1 MAYDEFLSRHAA
13 ACHSLGV
20 HVAVLI
26 VVTQFLLPTATQ
38 ILVSSVIGVKVDG
51 ELTHFSSK
59 VEIGF
64 MLRRISVTTD
74 ATVLQAVVRTA
85 ISQQVVSI
93 IIVGFHIIV
102 GVLIEAAEGI
112 AVVQLVVESGTS
124 FKIRVALRGL
134 MMVGDGP

>member
-1 MAYDEFLSRHAA
+1 
-13 ACHSLGV
+13 
-20 HVAVLI
+20 
-26 VVTQFLLPTATQ
+26 
-38 ILVSSVIGVKVDG
+38 
-51 ELTHFSSK
+51 
-59 VEIGF
+59 

-74 ATVLQAVVRTA
+74 ATVLQAVVRIA